1 MKFVLFCLININL
14 AAYDSANL
22 AGSSDNIGQIAA
34 QFGSGSDLSSTS
46 FGGQTLPQ
54 FNYGQQQNG
63 GQYTSTTHTK
73 RNVA

>member
-1 MKFVLFCLININL
+1 MFCLINIHL

-22 AGSSDNIGQIAA
+22 SGSSDNIGQIAA
-34 QFGSGSDLSSTS
+34 QFGSSSDLSSQS
-46 FGGQTLPQ
+46 FGGQALPQ
-54 FNYGQQQNG
+54 LNYGQEQNG